1 MRTLQR
7 KGLNNQR
14 SANSN
19 NNQCSV
25 NSNNSLNS
33 KPSSFSRL
41 QHQLIIRPCSRHN
54 SNQRSK
60 VCSARSS
67 NLINRISLP
76 LLRQAPLQIPL
87 TSSRNRHNRYFL
99 KNRPV
104 VQSLRHSRLRAIPLS
119 RCFKQIP
126 KQLRACFRHNQT
138 CSILNR
144 EAIKNFSFRF
154 LRTKIKLNKCSHFSN
169 K

>member
-1 MRTLQR
+1 MRTRQR
-7 KGLNNQR
+7 KGLNNQC

-19 NNQCSV
+19 NS
-25 NSNNSLNS
+25 SLNS
-33 KPSSFSRL
+33 KPSSFNRL
-41 QHQLIIRPCSRHN
+41 QHQLIIHPCSRHN
-54 SNQRSK
+54 SNQLSK
-60 VCSARSS
+60 ACSTRNS

-104 VQSLRHSRLRAIPLS
+104 VQSLRHNRLRAIPLS

-126 KQLRACFRHNQT
+126 KQLRACFRHHQT
-138 CSILNR
+138 CTIPNR